1 VALATHSSITAK
13 FDAVIGRLTAIMPLD
28 RSPSFTNVKAAA
40 GTSAGGAATQ
50 RSSATSH
57 DEGMPGDGG
66 QAQQQ
71 QLASINTASN
81 SIAAGTSAQ
90 RLKAGSMRSS
100 ADAAVGSVLQHE
112 GGDGAGSVLSV
123 VLRSSEAGKV
133 TCMRFVDAQG
143 ASTCIWWAAG
153 DRLEFYSTSTQS
165 TTSFAPHTERAAITA
180 LAVDNVG
187 NIWCANSKGAVM
199 MRQQRNW
206 EQVRALRYM
215 LVSLCFS
222 MGDQCTAITACEG
235 ACCLQRDVHNC
246 VGSVDGD
253 ARQLC

>member
-1 VALATHSSITAK
+1 
-13 FDAVIGRLTAIMPLD
+13 MPLD
-28 RSPSFTNVKAAA
+28 RSPSFTNVKTAAA
-40 GTSAGGAATQ
+40 APAAAGAATQ

-57 DEGMPGDGG
+57 DDSMPDDAG
-66 QAQQQ
+66 QAQQQLQPAPSQQQ
-71 QLASINTASN
+71 QLASINA
-81 SIAAGTSAQ
+81 TSSSAAQ

-100 ADAAVGSVLQHE
+100 ADAAVGSTMQHE
-112 GGDGAGSVLSV
+112 VGEGAGQVLSV

-133 TCMRFVDAQG
+133 TCMSFVDTQG

-165 TTSFAPHTERAAITA
+165 TTSFAPHTEKAAITA

-206 EQVRALRYM
+206 EQVRVLCCV
-215 LVSLCFS
+215 LVANCF
-222 MGDQCTAITACEG
+222 TAG
-235 ACCLQRDVHNC
+235 LSQV
-246 VGSVDGD
+246 
-253 ARQLC
+253 